1 MTELQVIGIVL
12 FVIAIS
18 VIIIIIISL
27 SKYRRNN
34 FYKEIE
40 LQLKERK
47 LVDNWFKRNY
57 KKYSEDE
64 LDKRFNKYIM
74 NKHIPMMNKT
84 MLFSQYS
91 SLKISQKFK
100 EPIQHI
106 VE

>member
-18 VIIIIIISL
+18 VIIIISL

-34 FYKEIE
+34 FNKEIE

-47 LVDNWFKRNY
+47 LVDIWFKRNY

>member
-18 VIIIIIISL
+18 IIIIIIISL

-91 SLKISQKFK
+91 SLKLSQKFK
-100 EPIQHI
+100 EPIQPI